1 MGVVVS
7 SFGLIL
13 LFFVGGGFIGSGDV
27 VPLPEDPVVAQVAPA
42 ECLFFSS
49 WTGKEKA
56 SPDAAQVG
64 PNSTEQLFSDPKFLD
79 YLKQVNETLYNLVE
93 QQGAAQ
99 GVSKEQLDAALYFLK
114 HLHTHAGSVYLSEVD
129 AKWNE
134 APKISGGL
142 VIRVDDDDQ
151 EAFMEHLQVVLN
163 LIPAELQSS
172 VSIDYQKFSRIDPG
186 NGAPSFTWIM
196 QENYLIVGIGEGEAK
211 RILKR
216 RLDGSVPS
224 WLKKA
229 KQAVATPRPAS
240 FFHLDI
246 QRLFS
251 TIENSVRPKDAVE
264 FAGTLEAFGLD
275 AIESFSFGGGLD
287 DRGTV
292 HRGHFKLTGELRGML
307 KLVDS
312 KPLVAADFGPISS
325 ESPVA
330 VVFQLNPAEVM
341 TAFLESCEHDS
352 APEHFARTATQW
364 RRNIQRALDR
374 TGVDLHQEFLGSIGD
389 TWRLFAQPGPG
400 GLINGWT
407 ISVDLSDS
415 DKFAVAHDVLQ
426 GFFHPNNVNTV
437 VNVVSQEND
446 QAEIHSAHIAGFPLV
461 PTWAIFED
469 RLWITTSAMAIEE
482 LLTSPAPEKTLAEAE
497 HIRPFFAKG
506 KRTIKLVHLDV
517 AEVAKL
523 VLPLIT
529 MQLNAMPAGMLPV
542 DASILPPLEVL
553 TKHLRPTV
561 IAVERTDAGIEITH
575 HGTLPS
581 VNPAQVAPLLVGG
594 AVPAAGA
601 ARGAAR
607 RAQSQNHQKQI
618 GLAMHFFHDANN
630 AFPVGYSADEDGKPL
645 LSWRVHILPYIEE
658 QALYNQFHLD
668 EPWDSEHNKELIE
681 LMPDVYLSPRSKA
694 EAGKTTYLGVGGA
707 DGVFVRPADGGR
719 IGTGMRDI
727 TDGTSATAMTVEVTD
742 KRAVTWTRPG
752 DFAPDKDNPQK
763 GLFVS
768 PEGTMSIGFT
778 DGSVQSIHKDIDR
791 EVIMGIFTK
800 AGGEVIEIP

>member
-1 MGVVVS
+1 MGVVGVS
-7 SFGLIL
+7 STGLLL

-42 ECLFFSS
+42 ECLFYSS
-49 WTGKEKA
+49 WTGKKKA
-56 SPDAAQVG
+56 LPDATS
-64 PNSTEQLFSDPKFLD
+64 STEQLFSDPKFLD

-93 QQGAAQ
+93 QQGVGQ
-99 GVSKEQLDAALYFLK
+99 GVSEEQLDAALYFLN

-129 AKWNE
+129 AKWNT

-142 VIRVDDDDQ
+142 VLRVDDDDR
-151 EAFMEHLQVVLN
+151 EAFMENLQVVLN
-163 LIPAELQSS
+163 LLPKEMQTVVHLESNP
-172 VSIDYQKFSRIDPG
+172 YSRIDLG
-186 NGAPSFTWIM
+186 KGAPLVHWVLK
-196 QENYLIVGIGEGEAK
+196 ENYFIVGIGGGEIERMAK
-211 RILKR
+211 

-224 WLKKA
+224 WLVEA
-229 KQAVATPRPAS
+229 KQAVATPQPAS
-240 FFHLDI
+240 FVHLDI
-246 QRLFS
+246 QRIFS
-251 TIENSVRPKDAVE
+251 TIENLMRPQNAAE

-292 HRGHFKLTGELRGML
+292 HRGHLKLAAELRGML

-325 ESPVA
+325 ENPAA
-330 VVFQLNPAEVM
+330 VVFQLDPAEM
-341 TAFLESCEHDS
+341 LTAFLDSCEHDS

-364 RRNIQRALDR
+364 RRNIQRVQQR
-374 TGVDLHQEFLGSIGD
+374 MGVDLHQEFLGSIGD

-407 ISVDLSDS
+407 ISVDISDS
-415 DKFAVAHDVLQ
+415 DKFSEVTKSLLEDFRQKA
-426 GFFHPNNVNTV
+426 GNSGVNI
-437 VNVVSQEND
+437 VSQKNE
-446 QAEIHSAHIAGFPLV
+446 QAEFHSVHTPGFPLV
-461 PTWAIFED
+461 PTWAIYED
-469 RLWITTSAMAIEE
+469 RLWITTSTVAAHQ

-497 HIRPFFAKG
+497 HVRPFLKEG

-517 AEVAKL
+517 AEVLKL
-523 VLPLIT
+523 VLPLVG

-581 VNPAQVAPLLVGG
+581 VNPGLVAPLLVGG
-594 AVPAAGA
+594 ALPAAGA
-601 ARGAAR
+601 ARGAAQR
-607 RAQSQNHQKQI
+607 NQSQNHQKQI
-618 GLAMHFFHDANN
+618 GLAMHNFHSARNR
-630 AFPVGYSADEDGKPL
+630 FPAGYSADEDGKPL
-645 LSWRVHILPYIEE
+645 LSWRVHILPYIEG

-681 LMPDVYLSPRSKA
+681 QMPDVYRSPRSKA

-707 DGVFVRPADGGR
+707 DGVFVRPADGDNL
-719 IGTGMRDI
+719 GTGMMDI
-727 TDGTSATAMTVEVTD
+727 TDGTSNTAMTVEVTD

-752 DFAPDKDNPQK
+752 DFAPDKDDPKK

-768 PEGTMSIGFT
+768 PDGVMSIGFT
-778 DGSVQSIHKDIDR
+778 DGSVQSIHKDLDS
-791 EVIMGIFTK
+791 EGIMGFFTK
-800 AGGEVIEIP
+800 AGGEVDIRQQ